1 MIERD
6 YLVELYEIYK
16 NLLSDRERE
25 YFEYYY
31 FEDYSLNE
39 IAEVYDVSKSYVS
52 KFLNQISEEIISFE
66 NKLNLY
72 AKRCE
77 IKKIVD
83 SASFDI
89 KSKVEEILW

>member
-16 NLLSDRERE
+16 NLLTDREKE

-66 NKLNLY
+66 NKLSLY
-72 AKRCE
+72 NKRQK
-77 IKKIVD
+77 IKKVIDSIDVD
-83 SASFDI
+83 T
-89 KSKVEEILW
+89 KSKIEELLW

>member
-16 NLLSDRERE
+16 NLLTDREKE

-39 IAEVYDVSKSYVS
+39 IAEVYDVSKSYLS

-72 AKRCE
+72 NKRQK
-77 IKKIVD
+77 IKKVIDSIDVD
-83 SASFDI
+83 T
-89 KSKVEEILW
+89 KSKIEELLW

>member
-6 YLVELYEIYK
+6 YLVELYELYK
-16 NLLSDRERE
+16 NLLTDREKE

-72 AKRCE
+72 NKRQK
-77 IKKIVD
+77 IKKVIDSIDVD
-83 SASFDI
+83 T
-89 KSKVEEILW
+89 KSKIEELLW

>member
-16 NLLSDRERE
+16 NLLTDREKE

-52 KFLNQISEEIISFE
+52 KFLSQISEEIISFE
-66 NKLNLY
+66 NKLSLY
-72 AKRCE
+72 NKRQK
-77 IKKIVD
+77 IKKVIDSIDVD
-83 SASFDI
+83 T
-89 KSKVEEILW
+89 KSKIEELLW

>member
-6 YLVELYEIYK
+6 YLVELYELYK
-16 NLLSDRERE
+16 NLLTDREKE

-66 NKLNLY
+66 NKLSLY
-72 AKRCE
+72 NKRQK
-77 IKKIVD
+77 IKKVIDSIDVD
-83 SASFDI
+83 T
-89 KSKVEEILW
+89 KSKIEELLW

>member
-16 NLLSDRERE
+16 NLLTDREKE

-72 AKRCE
+72 NKRQK
-77 IKKIVD
+77 IKKVIDSIDVD
-83 SASFDI
+83 T
-89 KSKVEEILW
+89 KSKIEELLW